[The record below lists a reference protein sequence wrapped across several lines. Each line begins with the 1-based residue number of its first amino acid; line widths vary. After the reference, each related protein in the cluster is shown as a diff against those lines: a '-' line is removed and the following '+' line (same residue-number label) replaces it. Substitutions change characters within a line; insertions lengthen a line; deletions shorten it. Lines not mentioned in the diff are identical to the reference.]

1 MALDKTYSIRCESTD
16 VHMRRAMNDRPE
28 ADAKEALDAT
38 REERVEIRRGCKGT
52 TATEYSAKEARKA
65 ARNECWVRYGE
76 RFPLYRGAG
85 PDDTSKIMFDICPS
99 CAPKIIPGH
108 IPAPVPPVHCKECNA
123 DLTQEAGLWVDAKS
137 GDHGGTYD
145 HCPMSSDHAHSPAR

>member
-16 VHMRRAMNDRPE
+16 VHMRRAMNDRPQ

-38 REERVEIRRGCKGT
+38 RDERVELRRGCKGS
-52 TATEYSAKEARKA
+52 TATEYTAK
-65 ARNECWVRYGE
+65 
-76 RFPLYRGAG
+76 
-85 PDDTSKIMFDICPS
+85 
-99 CAPKIIPGH
+99 PKIIPDH

-145 HCPMSSDHAHSPAR
+145 HCPMSSDHVHSPAR